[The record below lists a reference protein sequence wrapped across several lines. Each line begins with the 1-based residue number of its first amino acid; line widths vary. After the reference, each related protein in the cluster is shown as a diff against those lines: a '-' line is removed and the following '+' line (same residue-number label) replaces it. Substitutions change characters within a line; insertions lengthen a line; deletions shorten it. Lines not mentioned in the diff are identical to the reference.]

1 MRNAALLACCVLAP
15 VARAAN
21 APALATKPAPV
32 TRFEAVGLTE
42 PQKLKPGTTA
52 VTVTFENVPY
62 RMIFRP
68 PWLTGFVAEKNIIC
82 APGYAETADA
92 KNCDGP
98 AEVQQ
103 DKANRYARMWI
114 EKQSAARIVVR
125 TRAALCDKNGVIA
138 HNDVPSG
145 SPYGK
150 GDWVDEWFTIYP
162 DGTHV
167 RVVKIYTGVAQAAAA
182 HWADDT
188 TPFETQETTIING
201 DGRPPTDDID
211 VNALTLIRM
220 NGEAKTIPFKPYPPE
235 GALFKGANIQV
246 VNLKTRF
253 KPFMIVPDADP
264 KIQAF
269 RGPWADHEHLGERVF
284 VGWPRGAKW
293 DKYYTAALSHVID
306 WRFHERT
313 KNTLTSIYLIGMTDA
328 ATDATKAKDLV
339 PLARSW
345 LRAPKLKITAGGA
358 SAEGHARS
366 SPRGSDATERVPPGG
381 FDKKQKA
388 YVLRALG
395 VAGKRHVAFT
405 IAASEESPLVNP
417 VFVIKDWG
425 GGPAV
430 VNVNGQAVEPG
441 KNLRIGREKWRSGTD
456 LIIWMKMRAFWPMRF
471 VVE

>member
-1 MRNAALLACCVLAP
+1 MRRTVRNAALLACCVLAP

-167 RVVKIYTGVAQAAAA
+167 RVVKIYTGVAGAAAA
-182 HWADDT
+182 HWADDK
-188 TPFETQETTIING
+188 TPFETQETTIINA

-220 NGEAKTIPFKPYPPE
+220 DGEAKTTPFKPYPPE

-253 KPFMIVPDADP
+253 KPFTIVPDADA
-264 KIQAF
+264 KVQAF
-269 RGPWADHEHLGERVF
+269 RGPWADHGHLGERVF
-284 VGWPRGAKW
+284 VGWPRGVKW
-293 DKYYTAALSHVID
+293 DKHYTVALSHVID

-328 ATDATKAKDLV
+328 ATDAAKAKDLV

-345 LRAPKLKITAGGA
+345 LRAPKLKVTSI
-358 SAEGHARS
+358 GHKS
-366 SPRGSDATERVPPGG
+366 LE
-381 FDKKQKA
+381 FEKKEKA
-388 YVLRALG
+388 YILLNF
-395 VAGKRHVAFT
+395 AGAERTRLAFT
-405 IAASEESPLVNP
+405 IAASEDSPLVNP
-417 VFVIKDWG
+417 VFVIQRWA
-425 GGPAV
+425 GGPTAV
-430 VNVNGQAVEPG
+430 KVNGQAVEAG
-441 KNLRIGREKWRSGTD
+441 KNLRIGVEDGEAGD
-456 LIIWMKMRAFWPMRF
+456 ELVIWMKMRAIRPMQF
-471 VVE
+471 TVE

>member
-1 MRNAALLACCVLAP
+1 MKRRTITIVALVLVFARCVAAAQ
-15 VARAAN
+15 AAEKT
-21 APALATKPAPV
+21 PAADEKPAQPPAV
-32 TRFEAVGLTE
+32 KFEAVGLTE
-42 PQKLKPGTTA
+42 PQKLEPGTTA
-52 VTVTFENVPY
+52 VMVTFENVPY

-68 PWLTGFVAEKNIIC
+68 PWLTGFIGEKNIIC

-114 EKQSAARIVVR
+114 EKQSAARIIVR

-145 SPYGK
+145 SPYGN
-150 GDWVDEWFTIYP
+150 GDWVDERFTIYP

-167 RVVKIYTGVAQAAAA
+167 RVVKIYTGLAEAAAA
-182 HWADDT
+182 HWVDGKP
-188 TPFETQETTIING
+188 PFETQETTIING

-235 GALFKGANIQV
+235 GALLKDANIQV
-246 VNLKTRF
+246 VNLETRF
-253 KPFMIVPDADP
+253 KPFTIVPDTDP

-284 VGWPRGAKW
+284 VGWPSGAKW
-293 DKYYTAALSHVID
+293 DKYYTVALSHVID

-328 ATDATKAKDLV
+328 ATDATKAKALV

-345 LRAPKLKITAGGA
+345 LRAPKLTPAGAGTM
-358 SAEGHARS
+358 SAGFEKK
-366 SPRGSDATERVPPGG
+366 ER
-381 FDKKQKA
+381 A

-395 VAGKRHVAFT
+395 TAGKRRVGFA
-405 IAASEESPLVNP
+405 IAASEDSPLVDP
-417 VFVIKDWG
+417 VFVIRGWDG
-425 GGPAV
+425 AAPAV
-430 VNVNGQAVEPG
+430 KVNGQAAEAG
-441 KNLRIGREKWRSGTD
+441 KNLRIGVERGKAGDD
-456 LIIWMKMRAFWPMRF
+456 LVIWMKMSSIWPMQF
-471 VVE
+471 SVE